1 MEASSHGLD
10 QNRLDG
16 LLFDVG
22 IFTNLSHDHLDY
34 HKNMKNYLNS
44 KLYLFE
50 KLMKKKDVLLL
61 MQIFPNLKK
70 IKKISKKRIGL
81 HAIFEKNKGIELISH
96 KFINEK
102 QILEIQFNKI
112 KYNFNINLIGKI
124 QIKNVLMAILAA
136 YKSGI
141 KFEKIINVIDK
152 LKSVEGRLEKIG
164 TIKNN
169 SKVILDYAHTPEA
182 LKQALINMK
191 EQFPTSKISLV
202 FGCGG
207 NRDFKKEQ
215 LWEKLQK
222 NILT

>member
-1 MEASSHGLD
+1 
-10 QNRLDG
+10 
-16 LLFDVG
+16 
-22 IFTNLSHDHLDY
+22 
-34 HKNMKNYLNS
+34 
-44 KLYLFE
+44 
-50 KLMKKKDVLLL
+50 
-61 MQIFPNLKK
+61 
-70 IKKISKKRIGL
+70 
-81 HAIFEKNKGIELISH
+81 
-96 KFINEK
+96 
-102 QILEIQFNKI
+102 
-112 KYNFNINLIGKI
+112 
-124 QIKNVLMAILAA
+124 MAILAA

-207 NRDFKKEQ
+207 NRDFKKRAIMGKIAKKYSNIIYLTDDNPRNENPSKIRK
-215 LWEKLQK
+215 EVKRGINKK
-222 NILT
+222 NIYEFSDRKKAIYQAIKNLDTGDILLVAGKGHEKFQDYGKKKTIFF

>member
-1 MEASSHGLD
+1 
-10 QNRLDG
+10 
-16 LLFDVG
+16 
-22 IFTNLSHDHLDY
+22 
-34 HKNMKNYLNS
+34 
-44 KLYLFE
+44 
-50 KLMKKKDVLLL
+50 
-61 MQIFPNLKK
+61 
-70 IKKISKKRIGL
+70 
-81 HAIFEKNKGIELISH
+81 
-96 KFINEK
+96 
-102 QILEIQFNKI
+102 
-112 KYNFNINLIGKI
+112 
-124 QIKNVLMAILAA
+124 MAILAA